1 MFGNIR
7 AAAVLI
13 GVTPIAELGLC
24 RFFGLGV
31 GLRHA
36 LALEKGDSGL
46 AN

>member
-1 MFGNIR
+1 MFGNVR
-7 AAAVLI
+7 CAAVLI

-36 LALEKGDSGL
+36 LARIRGDSGL